1 MNKFSASQGQ
11 CKPSNLSVF
20 LTEGLAWELSG
31 IEHLLRDAKTA
42 QQPAA
47 FRGAVPSFVF
57 GRVGGGG
64 VCLGFEGLVFR
75 VLLFQFLWL
84 TTLVGLHGHCSHEP

>member
-1 MNKFSASQGQ
+1 MFSASQGQ

-20 LTEGLAWELSG
+20 FTKGLAWELSG

-42 QQPAA
+42 EQPAA
-47 FRGAVPSFVF
+47 FRGAVPSFF
-57 GRVGGGG
+57 LAGDGGGG
-64 VCLGFEGLVFR
+64 CFGFEGFVFR

-84 TTLVGLHGHCSHEP
+84 TTLVGLHRHCSHEP